1 MADPTPAVGEQG
13 AKRDPKVRDGASEND
28 PGGARSCAAAPER
41 VRGEGVATVEEA
53 IADVR
58 AGRLVV
64 LTDDEE
70 ADTEGTLIIAAEKVT
85 SEAVNFM
92 ARFGRGLICLA
103 LPEERM
109 RELGIPPQAR
119 ENATPIS
126 APYGVMIDAR
136 KGTTTGISASD
147 RAVTILTA
155 VDPRCRPEDLARPGH
170 VPPLCTKKGG
180 VLARTGHAEASVD
193 LARLAGLTP
202 AGVLCEVMKDDGTM
216 ARFLDLVAFARANGL
231 RVVTIADLVK
241 YRVHKELLVRRFAEA
256 KISTRHGEFRVIVYE
271 NDIDHHHHVALVLG
285 MEGRTFDPAVPVLV
299 RMHSECLTGDVFGSS
314 KCDCGD
320 QLESALRQIQEQ
332 GQGLLVYL
340 RQEGRGIGLV
350 NKIRA
355 YQLQDQGRDTVQAN
369 EELGFK
375 ADLRDYGV
383 GAQILVDIGVR
394 KIRLMTNNPKKIVGL
409 EGYGLEIVERV
420 PLEVDLTD
428 KNIQY
433 LRTKKEKLGHLLN
446 IKR

>member
-1 MADPTPAVGEQG
+1 MA
-13 AKRDPKVRDGASEND
+13 
-28 PGGARSCAAAPER
+28 ARGPER
-41 VRGEGVATVEEA
+41 PIASVEEA
-53 IADVR
+53 IADIR
-58 AGRLVV
+58 GGRMVV
-64 LTDDEE
+64 LVDDE
-70 ADTEGTLIIAAEKVT
+70 DPRNEGALAMAAEKVT
-85 SEAVNFM
+85 PPAINFM
-92 ARFGRGLICLA
+92 ATHGRGLVCLT
-103 LPEERM
+103 LTEERM
-109 RELGIPPQAR
+109 RRLAISPQPA
-119 ENATPIS
+119 EKGSPLS
-126 APYGVMIDAR
+126 ASFGVMIDAR

-155 VDPRCRPEDLARPGH
+155 VDPHCRPEDLVKPGH
-170 VPPLCTKKGG
+170 VPPLAAQVGG
-180 VLARTGHAEASVD
+180 VLARSGQAEGSVD
-193 LARLAGLTP
+193 LARLAGFQP
-202 AGVLCEVMKDDGTM
+202 AGVICEIMNDDGTM
-216 ARFLDLVAFARANGL
+216 ALFPDLVNFARRHDL
-231 RVVTIADLVK
+231 KIVTLADLIR
-241 YRVHKELLVRRFAEA
+241 YRIQKELLVRRLVETTLP
-256 KISTRHGEFRVIVYE
+256 TRHGVFRVIVYE
-271 NDIDHHHHVALVLG
+271 NDIDRFHHLALVHG
-285 MEGRTFDPAVPVLV
+285 MEGRAFDPDASVLV

-320 QLESALRQIQEQ
+320 QLDAALRQIRESER
-332 GQGLLVYL
+332 GLLVYL

-355 YQLQDQGRDTVQAN
+355 YSLQDQGRDTVQAN

-383 GAQILVDIGVR
+383 GAQILVDLGVR

-433 LRTKKEKLGHLLN
+433 LKTKKEKLGHLLN